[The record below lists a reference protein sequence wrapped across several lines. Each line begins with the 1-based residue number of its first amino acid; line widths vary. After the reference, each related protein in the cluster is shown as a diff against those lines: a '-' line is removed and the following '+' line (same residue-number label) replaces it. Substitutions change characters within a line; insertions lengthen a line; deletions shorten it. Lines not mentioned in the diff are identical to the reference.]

1 MSPHPNHDEVL
12 VGISAMLTEILTDLG
27 PYAVEITMD
36 TLFLADLDLE
46 SIDMVTLAGML
57 HARWGERINL
67 AEFIAGKQVPE
78 LVSLTV
84 GQLVEHITDH
94 LATPEPV
101 LR

>member
-1 MSPHPNHDEVL
+1 MSPYPTNDEVL
-12 VGISAMLTEILTDLG
+12 VEISAMLTEILTDLG
-27 PYAVEITMD
+27 PYQVEITMD

-46 SIDMVTLAGML
+46 SIDMVTLAGLL
-57 HARWGERINL
+57 HARFGERINL

-84 GQLVEHITDH
+84 GQLVEHITVH
-94 LATPEPV
+94 LATPEVV

>member
-1 MSPHPNHDEVL
+1 MSQHPTGDEVL
-12 VGISAMLTEILTDLG
+12 VEISAMLTEILTDLG
-27 PYAVEITMD
+27 PYQVEITMD

-46 SIDMVTLAGML
+46 SIDMVTLAGLL
-57 HARWGERINL
+57 HARFGERINL

-84 GQLVEHITDH
+84 GQLVDHITDH
-94 LATPEPV
+94 LATPEAV

>member
-1 MSPHPNHDEVL
+1 MSPHPTRDEVL
-12 VGISAMLTEILTDLG
+12 VEISAMLTEIFTDLG
-27 PYAVEITMD
+27 PYQVEITMD

-57 HARWGERINL
+57 HARWGDRINL

-94 LATPEPV
+94 LATPEV
-101 LR
+101 ALR

>member
-1 MSPHPNHDEVL
+1 MSPHPTRDEVL
-12 VGISAMLTEILTDLG
+12 VEISAMLTEILTDLG
-27 PYAVEITMD
+27 PYQVEITMD

-57 HARWGERINL
+57 HARFGEQINL
-67 AEFIAGKQVPE
+67 AEFIASKQVPE

-94 LATPEPV
+94 LAEPEAV
-101 LR
+101 LQ